1 MADEAAAPA
10 GGEELKKRSPAVMIG
25 GILGLVLVTALVSV
39 GATYLL
45 VRSGDAPAAAGE
57 AGAAGAEAG
66 GSGEASIPDLMP
78 SSEVVSL
85 GSFTVNLRDSAGGRL
100 LQMELSVEGSGDTA
114 SQVEDREAQLRD
126 AILMLASDYSF
137 LELEG
142 TEGRIRLRDEIH
154 RRINVVLSPAKVDRV
169 YFTSFVVQ

>member
-10 GGEELKKRSPAVMIG
+10 GGDEIKKRSPVALILGV
-25 GILGLVLVTALVSV
+25 LGLVLVTAAVSV
-39 GATYLL
+39 GATYVL
-45 VRSGDAPAAAGE
+45 VGGGENAAAAGE
-57 AGAAGAEAG
+57 PGAAGADGEGA
-66 GSGEASIPDLMP
+66 GEASIPDLMP

-154 RRINVVLSPAKVDRV
+154 RRINVVLTPAKVDRV